1 MKKYMVA
8 DLIKDLKEDQIK
20 YLLDNYNITRSDAKY
35 IVDNYRDQYAQDLI
49 AKAMDVYGLNMR
61 DAEEFVDN
69 YPNESAWADV
79 EEVAES
85 LGVDITDVDDD
96 DVENYME
103 MGGNKGEMES
113 SIGPIQ
119 WIYDNTEKAYII
131 YMVLETAK
139 GPKDIMY
146 KLDPDMMKDWINSDS
161 TGEYYNK
168 FIKGD
173 TSIEDPKHSCGC
185 GPNPCEQGQVDQF
198 KTKYSS
204 IS

>member
-8 DLIKDLKEDQIK
+8 DLVKELENEAD
-20 YLLDNYNITRSDAKY
+20 R
-35 IVDNYRDQYAQDLI
+35 AQ
-49 AKAMDVYGLNMR
+49 R
-61 DAEEFVDN
+61 
-69 YPNESAWADV
+69 

-85 LGVDITDVDDD
+85 LGVEPGDVNDD
-96 DVENYME
+96 DVENYLS
-103 MGGNKGEMES
+103 MGGNKGIMES

-168 FIKGD
+168 FIKGN